1 MKRTIFFVLFFMFI
15 ALSAEAAR
23 FNRIIYPIE
32 TKDASGYTLKQEQA
46 PARIISADPAVTEI
60 LFALNLKDKIVG
72 ATDDSDWPE
81 DAKKIERIGRDNLD
95 IKKLIKLQPDLV
107 IVSLEKQRSNLDD
120 LRKIKFNV
128 TSSNETREVTLEVF
142 AVDPKNLSEIFEV
155 IDVIGTITNRE
166 HAAYSLTQRMRR
178 QIDWVTSRAMKEK
191 RMKALVVTSR
201 RPITVAS
208 EGILS
213 DLSKAA
219 GLVNI
224 AARGHTLKLGR
235 DEITKLDPDII
246 ITSTDVAR
254 NPKDI
259 YNNRSF
265 RKTGA
270 GKNKKAVC
278 VDQKLLRPGPRITE
292 ALDQIASSAYGW
304 PREKERGEG
313 REIEQTKE

>member
-1 MKRTIFFVLFFMFI
+1 MKKILLIVSIMIFI
-15 ALSAEAAR
+15 ACICEATS
-23 FNRIIYPIE
+23 FNRIIYPIG
-32 TKDASGYTLKQEQA
+32 TRDASGYTLRQERA
-46 PARIISADPAVTEI
+46 PARIISADPAITEI

-72 ATDDSDWPE
+72 VSDDSDWPK
-81 DAKKIERIGRDNLD
+81 DIKKIERIGRDRLD
-95 IKKLIKLQPDLV
+95 IKKLIKLAPDLV
-107 IVSLEKQRSNLDD
+107 IVSLDKQRSNLDD

-142 AVDPKNLSEIFEV
+142 AVDPKNLSEIFQV

-178 QIDWVTSRAMKEK
+178 QIDWVTSRAMKEN
-191 RMKALVVTSR
+191 RMKALVIMSK
-201 RPITVAS
+201 RPIMVAS
-208 EGILS
+208 DGILS
-213 DLSKAA
+213 DISKAA

-224 AARGHTLKLGR
+224 AARGHSLKLGR
-235 DEITKLDPDII
+235 DEIMKLNPDII

-270 GKNKKAVC
+270 GKNKKVVC

-292 ALDQIASSAYGW
+292 ALDEIASVAYGW